1 LPYGTTIAVAVLAIA
16 CALLLVVDLARGHR
30 RRGTVG
36 LILLVAFLIALY
48 VTTGF
53 PFPTEGRVS
62 FGGTISVWWAI
73 FAMFLGVVLGM
84 IAQYVWT
91 KPETFTWLDFLRPIV
106 VSPMVLLPLI
116 GSLSSG
122 PLEAIQLFS
131 MALLAFQNG
140 YFWQQVLKDAKPRA
154 S

>member
-73 FAMFLGVVLGM
+73 FA
-84 IAQYVWT
+84 
-91 KPETFTWLDFLRPIV
+91 TWLDFLRPIV